1 MRPWWRP
8 ETDTMH
14 RSLRLATATLRLAC
28 LVGALSAGAGA
39 HAQAAR
45 ATTGD
50 YIVAVVNSELVTAVE
65 VQQRL
70 DRARAEAR
78 RNGALAPDDAA
89 LRRLATDSLVDERV
103 LVTFARDA
111 GPKIDDV
118 ELDRAVGNIAA
129 QNQLSVPQLR
139 ERLKTEGMDW
149 TRFRGNIKDQIQVER
164 VREREV
170 NSRIR
175 VTDAE
180 IDRVIDSM
188 RASAAAE
195 TELNIAQI
203 LIPLPDGAGA
213 EQLAERQAL
222 AERALARVRGGED
235 FAAVASE
242 LSADPNRD
250 RGGAIGMRPAARL
263 PDPFVDAVRALEPG
277 QVAPAL
283 LRSGAGFH
291 VLKLLDRRA
300 SSFGQITQTH
310 ARHILLR
317 TSEQSPLAATVRR
330 LEDLRRQIER
340 GERSFEAVA
349 RDVSED
355 GSAAA
360 GGDLGWAMPG
370 QFVPEFDEAMNR
382 LPLLGISPPVP
393 SRFGVHLIQVIERR
407 DVTLSLKELR
417 EQVRNQLREQK
428 YGQAYE
434 DWAKELRL
442 RAYIEYR
449 DPPQ

>member
-1 MRPWWRP
+1 M
-8 ETDTMH
+8 D
-14 RSLRLATATLRLAC
+14 RSLCSSAAALRLGC
-28 LVGALSAGAGA
+28 LVGALLAGVAA
-39 HAQAAR
+39 HAQPAR

-70 DRARAEAR
+70 DRARVEAR
-78 RNGALAPDDAA
+78 RSGAAAPDDES
-89 LRRLATDSLVDERV
+89 LRKLAMDSLVDERV
-103 LVTFARDA
+103 LVTFARDV
-111 GPKIDDV
+111 GPKVDDV
-118 ELDRAVGNIAA
+118 ELDRAVSNIAA
-129 QNQLSVPQLR
+129 QNQLSVPKLR
-139 ERLKTEGMDW
+139 ERLKSEGMDW

-170 NSRIR
+170 SSRIR
-175 VTDAE
+175 VTDA
-180 IDRVIDSM
+180 DVDKVIDSM
-188 RASAAAE
+188 RASAAAD
-195 TELNIAQI
+195 TEMNIAQI
-203 LIPLPDGAGA
+203 LIPLPEGAGD
-213 EQLAERQAL
+213 ELVAERRAL
-222 AERALARVRGGED
+222 AERALGRVRGGED
-235 FAAVASE
+235 FAAVAGE
-242 LSADPNRD
+242 LSAGPNRD
-250 RGGAIGMRPAARL
+250 QGGAIGMRPTTRL
-263 PDPFVDAVRALEPG
+263 PDLFVDAVRNLEPG
-277 QVAPAL
+277 QVAPTL

-300 SSFGQITQTH
+300 SGFGHVTQTH

-317 TSEQSPLAATVRR
+317 TSEQSPLPATIRR

-370 QFVPEFDEAMNR
+370 QFVPEFDDAMNR
-382 LPLLGISPPVP
+382 LPIMGVSPPVP
-393 SRFGVHLIQVIERR
+393 SRFGVHLIQVVERR
-407 DVTLSLKELR
+407 DTTLALKELR